1 MRVTQIWCYFCQ
13 WRISDEKT
21 LDKLKL
27 RLLVQNDWPVT
38 FKRVKGMEVKN
49 RSRNCSRY
57 MITNATHGS
66 EWNLFVIRDIIW
78 TGETRIGSEDRH
90 QHPDFNGYV
99 VIMQETVLVY
109 KKCILKFLGETDGT
123 SPWQLIIKWF
133 WSKINSQYY
142 TWNFSKIW
150 SHSGSHRLF

>member
-38 FKRVKGMEVKN
+38 FKRVKEMEVKN

-78 TGETRIGSEDRH
+78 TGETRIGSEDRQSNANILILMVMLWLCRRLSLFTKNAYSSFWGKQMVH
-90 QHPDFNGYV
+90 HLGNLLLNG
-99 VIMQETVLVY
+99 
-109 KKCILKFLGETDGT
+109 
-123 SPWQLIIKWF
+123 
-133 WSKINSQYY
+133 
-142 TWNFSKIW
+142 
-150 SHSGSHRLF
+150 SGVK